1 MFCVS
6 FTEILDYVK
15 RALSSMGKSTDSM
28 VVLNQRDY
36 CLAAELMVVP
46 ILQSGPSPSFL
57 HSAVFQYLSPGN
69 LSSVIHEST
78 LKGAALKVNKWISDF
93 AIVFKG
99 GTKYLSVMIHLM
111 NSLVSF

>member
-46 ILQSGPSPSFL
+46 VLQSGPSPSFL
-57 HSAVFQYLSPGN
+57 HSAVFQYLSHGN

-78 LKGAALKVNKWISDF
+78 LKGAALKVNK
-93 AIVFKG
+93 
-99 GTKYLSVMIHLM
+99 
-111 NSLVSF
+111 